1 MDIPLLSLYLPEER
15 NPRRIR
21 YLTIFLFNIIGFD
34 QIRQYKILNS
44 NLPQCIWYISRNP
57 YNGAHHFAYSN
68 CSFSLSCLFYITVL
82 LPQYEQ
88 FSFQRKAELERKR
101 GMFQWKRAT
110 RIAVD
115 NNTLKISDSDS
126 NNNNNNN
133 NNKKDGIRTTFHTPS
148 SVNSYFQGL
157 PFGERWTDTK
167 NHDFAEATNVV
178 CYLSLVLL
186 NPSIIIIINT
196 MIN

>member
-1 MDIPLLSLYLPEER
+1 MPTILP
-15 NPRRIR
+15 
-21 YLTIFLFNIIGFD
+21 
-34 QIRQYKILNS
+34 ILIV
-44 NLPQCIWYISRNP
+44 LCRCPV
-57 YNGAHHFAYSN
+57 YS
-68 CSFSLSCLFYITVL
+68 ITVL

-88 FSFQRKAELERKR
+88 FSFQRRAELERKR

-126 NNNNNNN
+126 NNNNNN
-133 NNKKDGIRTTFHTPS
+133 KKDGIRTTFHTPS
-148 SVNSYFQGL
+148 CVNSYFQGL

-178 CYLSLVLL
+178 CYLSLVL
-186 NPSIIIIINT
+186 NPIIISIMIISINT
-196 MIN
+196 MMN